1 LANARHFP
9 AINWVDSYS
18 EYVGEVEDWF
28 SLNVDSGWGALRNR
42 TKELLAEDE
51 RIQQVVRLVGE
62 DVLPDGERLITF
74 TAYLIKNGYL
84 QQGAFGPDSYSPPSK
99 GFAILSLIMY
109 FYDKALALVKQG
121 VPFSLLRSGDVVT
134 NLVHLKELSAE
145 ELEVQLPK
153 IRQDLDTFLEKTG
166 SERLAARGR

>member
-1 LANARHFP
+1 MVF
-9 AINWVDSYS
+9 
-18 EYVGEVEDWF
+18 VERGFRLGRASKQD
-28 SLNVDSGWGALRNR
+28 
-42 TKELLAEDE
+42 KELLTEDE

-62 DVLPDGERLITF
+62 DVLPDAERLITF

-99 GFAILSLIMY
+99 GFAILSLVMY
-109 FYDKALALVKQG
+109 FYDKALTLVKQG
-121 VPFSLLRSGDVVT
+121 VPFSLIRSGDAVT

-145 ELEVQLPK
+145 ELEAQLPK
-153 IRQDLDTFLEKTG
+153 IRQDLDAFLEKTG